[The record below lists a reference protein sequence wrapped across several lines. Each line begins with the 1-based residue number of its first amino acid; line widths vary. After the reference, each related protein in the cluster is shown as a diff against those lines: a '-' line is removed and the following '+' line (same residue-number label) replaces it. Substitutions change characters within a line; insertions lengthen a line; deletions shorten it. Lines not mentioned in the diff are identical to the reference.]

1 MFCGVYDEMEGG
13 WGGTRL
19 QVYACVG
26 NWLLLGKQLFL
37 FFFFSFL
44 FSFPYRPINPSVRV
58 FQKIDYHT
66 FLNRVWLQPS
76 RVAMQCHYPPSRSSS
91 SSNRAEARSGQVRS
105 GLRPASDPKS
115 YFVGNSTH
123 PEIPA
128 HVSGPKVGNCQP
140 RPWTGRLSPPADGC
154 VC

>member
-1 MFCGVYDEMEGG
+1 MGWNKATGVCVCGKLAIIGKAIVPFSFF
-13 WGGTRL
+13 
-19 QVYACVG
+19 
-26 NWLLLGKQLFL
+26 LLI
-37 FFFFSFL
+37 FFFL
-44 FSFPYRPINPSVRV
+44 YRPINPSVRV

-91 SSNRAEARSGQVRS
+91 SSNRAEAWSGQVRS

-154 VC
+154 AC